1 MRQDALDWIS
11 DEMELAE
18 LPDLE
23 RWISSFKWGYA
34 VERLVEGD
42 HANIHRSYGRARAH
56 CESYDSLTRRMGEL
70 KAIIASK
77 EGMESI
83 LECLARARS
92 PHRAAISLGFAH
104 HPALEAQNVGSGWDP
119 LFRQLV
125 YRSDPFSMYSVPTPH
140 LQIGPPP
147 SDPPPAPPLPLVD
160 ALVDAVDAH
169 GSDGE
174 ASGHVTSHVLQP
186 ATGEV
191 VAAACSGSQSQSHID
206 KFKKHYAIK
215 LLAERLPTLTN
226 CILSL
231 LLNPKCITVAL
242 RCLG

>member
-11 DEMELAE
+11 GEMELAE

-42 HANIHRSYGRARAH
+42 HASIHRGYGRARAH

-92 PHRAAISLGFAH
+92 PRRAAISFGFAH
-104 HPALEAQNVGSGWDP
+104 HPALEAQNVGQWLGPTLPPVGVQVEP
-119 LFRQLV
+119 LL
-125 YRSDPFSMYSVPTPH
+125 
-140 LQIGPPP
+140 
-147 SDPPPAPPLPLVD
+147 
-160 ALVDAVDAH
+160 
-169 GSDGE
+169 
-174 ASGHVTSHVLQP
+174 HVLRPNTAFANRAP
-186 ATGEV
+186 A
-191 VAAACSGSQSQSHID
+191 Q
-206 KFKKHYAIK
+206 
-215 LLAERLPTLTN
+215 
-226 CILSL
+226 
-231 LLNPKCITVAL
+231 
-242 RCLG
+242 